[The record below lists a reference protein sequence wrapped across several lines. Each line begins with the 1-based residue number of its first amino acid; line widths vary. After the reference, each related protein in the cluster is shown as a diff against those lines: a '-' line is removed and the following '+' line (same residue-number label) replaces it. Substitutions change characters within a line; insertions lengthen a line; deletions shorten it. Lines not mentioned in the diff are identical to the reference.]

1 MKAPLRSSVEQ
12 AIIRN
17 IQAVEEELKEA
28 TGERQKEVKAQLLD
42 LKQMLSSLQH
52 EPVTPTDAPVK
63 EAFKDGQGEP
73 FLELRLF
80 RALVSKYADIINDF
94 EKKTVGEI
102 KGMVNPDDLSVQS
115 VLQGIKSEQYDFE
128 SGFEENAKKA
138 FEFVKEEIGFV
149 KPDIDVNFWL
159 SPHEL
164 LKEKAGDDKDIAVFL
179 CSLLA
184 GLGDEN
190 AEVIVCELS
199 DGSTHAVVST
209 EKSGKFFI
217 FDATQKHGFE
227 YFSGKKEEV
236 FDRYSFNNAK
246 ITRFLYRF
254 NRQKYEQFI

>member
-1 MKAPLRSSVEQ
+1 M
-12 AIIRN
+12 
-17 IQAVEEELKEA
+17 EEELKEA
-28 TGERQKEVKAQLLD
+28 TGERKKEVTAQLLD
-42 LKQMLSSLQH
+42 LKQMLSSLQQ
-52 EPVTPTDAPVK
+52 EPPGLLQADVK
-63 EAFKDGQGEP
+63 EAVKEGDGKNL
-73 FLELRLF
+73 LELRLF

-128 SGFEENAKKA
+128 TGFEENAKKA

-149 KPDIDVNFWL
+149 KLGIDVNFWL

-164 LKEKAGDDKDIAVFL
+164 LREKIGDDKDIAVFL

-199 DGSTHAVVST
+199 DSSTHAVVAT
-209 EKSGKFFI
+209 EKGGKFFI
-217 FDATQKHGFE
+217 LDAVQKHGFE
-227 YFSGKKEEV
+227 DYSGSKEEILEK
-236 FDRYSFNNAK
+236 YSFNSAK
-246 ITRFLYRF
+246 ISRFLYRF

>member
-1 MKAPLRSSVEQ
+1 MRSSVEQ

-42 LKQMLSSLQH
+42 LKQMLSSLQE
-52 EPVTPTDAPVK
+52 EPMGQAVETLQKQAAK
-63 EAFKDGQGEP
+63 EGESEA

-115 VLQGIKSEQYDFE
+115 VLQGIKNEQYVFGPDFL
-128 SGFEENAKKA
+128 ENAKKA
-138 FEFVKEEIGFV
+138 FEFVSDEIGFV
-149 KPDIDVNFWL
+149 KLGIDVNFWL

-164 LKEKAGDDKDIAVFL
+164 LREKVGDDKDIAVFL

-190 AEVIVCELS
+190 AETIVCELS
-199 DGSTHAVVST
+199 DGSTHAVVAT
-209 EKSGKFFI
+209 EHGGKFFI
-217 FDATQKHGFE
+217 FDAPQKHGF
-227 YFSGKKEEV
+227 YQFSGKKEEV
-236 FDRYSFNNAK
+236 FERYSFNGAK
-246 ITRFLYRF
+246 ITRPLYRF